1 MELML
6 KYHLNGIV
14 TEKKG
19 EQMRFIHMADM
30 HFDAPFTALSRQEE
44 LGDIR
49 RLEQRKIFNKIIE
62 YIKKENIEYLF
73 IAGDLYEHQYIR
85 ESTIEYIHN
94 LFKAI
99 PKTKV
104 FISPG
109 NHDPML
115 KNSYYHNFE
124 WSDNVY
130 IFSSEIQK
138 HDFEEVEIYGYGF
151 EDFYCK
157 NSKIEEI
164 QIENPEKIN
173 IFITHGSL
181 NASQT
186 VEMGY
191 NPINENKI
199 KQIGFD
205 YIALGH
211 IHKQTINGNIVY
223 PGSCLAFGFDELGKH
238 GILDVTLEKNSLQIN
253 FIDLDEKEFVEK
265 EVDISNIFS
274 EEELIETLINIKT
287 EPEKLYKIIL
297 TGNKNIEVN
306 QNKIIKIINQK
317 NILKIKDQTKL
328 AFNLEKIEK
337 ENNLKSYF
345 LKEIMNLK
353 KENEV
358 SEEEIKQALEIGLQI
373 LQN

>member
-1 MELML
+1 ML

-14 TEKKG
+14 AEKKG

-138 HDFEEVEIYGYGF
+138 YDFEEVEIYGYGF

>member
-1 MELML
+1 ML

-138 HDFEEVEIYGYGF
+138 YDFEEVEIQCKVKDNVTK
-151 EDFYCK
+151 EDSLL
-157 NSKIEEI
+157 NVA
-164 QIENPEKIN
+164 QI
-173 IFITHGSL
+173 
-181 NASQT
+181 
-186 VEMGY
+186 
-191 NPINENKI
+191 
-199 KQIGFD
+199 
-205 YIALGH
+205 
-211 IHKQTINGNIVY
+211 
-223 PGSCLAFGFDELGKH
+223 
-238 GILDVTLEKNSLQIN
+238 
-253 FIDLDEKEFVEK
+253 
-265 EVDISNIFS
+265 
-274 EEELIETLINIKT
+274 
-287 EPEKLYKIIL
+287 
-297 TGNKNIEVN
+297 
-306 QNKIIKIINQK
+306 
-317 NILKIKDQTKL
+317 
-328 AFNLEKIEK
+328 
-337 ENNLKSYF
+337 
-345 LKEIMNLK
+345 
-353 KENEV
+353 
-358 SEEEIKQALEIGLQI
+358 
-373 LQN
+373 